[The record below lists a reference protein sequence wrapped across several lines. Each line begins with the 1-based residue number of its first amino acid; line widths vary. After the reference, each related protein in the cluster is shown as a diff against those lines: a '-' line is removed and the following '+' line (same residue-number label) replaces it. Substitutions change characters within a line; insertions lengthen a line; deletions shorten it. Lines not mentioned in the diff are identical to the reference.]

1 MRNRDSENCHY
12 PGSLLLVALPVLGH
26 VAMSGAGYLLLWNLL
41 RLPQL
46 QGQPDGARDVLGLPD
61 AADRVE
67 GVEAGECLLD
77 VRGVDEGLVDRR
89 LDDGRRRVL
98 VLGDPGPWMCAGMT
112 GGTLYLRLRPESNL
126 DEAALERRIA
136 SGANVEL
143 QPVDAGDDPHLH
155 ELLHLYADELSRNH
169 QLEEAGRALALLTD
183 WRHHFVKIV
192 PCRSE

>member
-1 MRNRDSENCHY
+1 VVIGGEILQPLDDS
-12 PGSLLLVALPVLGH
+12 L
-26 VAMSGAGYLLLWNLL
+26 GYL
-41 RLPQL
+41 
-46 QGQPDGARDVLGLPD
+46 GARANVKGFLC
-61 AADRVE
+61 E
-67 GVEAGECLLD
+67 YMTAG
-77 VRGVDEGLVDRR
+77 
-89 LDDGRRRVL
+89 RVL

-183 WRHHFVKIV
+183 WRRRFVKIV